1 MEIEEL
7 LKEDENDRNI
17 DIWYLRVESKN
28 FKQKE

>member
-7 LKEDENDRNI
+7 LKEDEKDRNI

>member
-28 FKQKE
+28 LKQKE

>member
-1 MEIEEL
+1 MEIEKL

-17 DIWYLRVESKN
+17 DIWHLRVESKN